1 MEQSKMMLKLIYQ
14 ALEDKKG
21 EDIVM
26 IDISQVSVLADYF
39 VICSAGNDSQIQA
52 LVDNV
57 DEKMHENGYQ
67 IRQQEG
73 RNSGTWVLLDYGDV
87 IVHIFERENRSF
99 YNLERIWND
108 GRRILQIGRAHV

>member
-1 MEQSKMMLKLIYQ
+1 MEQSKMMLKLIY
-14 ALEDKKG
+14 
-21 EDIVM
+21 
-26 IDISQVSVLADYF
+26 
-39 VICSAGNDSQIQA
+39 QA

-108 GRRILQIGRAHV
+108 GRRILPEELS

>member
-108 GRRILQIGRAHV
+108 GRRILPEELF

>member
-108 GRRILQIGRAHV
+108 GRRVEKEELS

>member
-14 ALEDKKG
+14 VLEDKKG

-108 GRRILQIGRAHV
+108 GRRILPEELS

>member
-87 IVHIFERENRSF
+87 IVHIFEHENRSF

-108 GRRILQIGRAHV
+108 GRRILPEELS

>member
-73 RNSGTWVLLDYGDV
+73 RNSVTWVLLDYGDV

-108 GRRILQIGRAHV
+108 GRRILPEELS

>member
-99 YNLERIWND
+99 YNLETD
-108 GRRILQIGRAHV
+108 LE

>member
-108 GRRILQIGRAHV
+108 GRWILPEELS

>member
-39 VICSAGNDSQIQA
+39 VICTAGNDSQIQA

-108 GRRILQIGRAHV
+108 GRRILPEELS

>member
-87 IVHIFERENRSF
+87 IVHIFKRENRSF

-108 GRRILQIGRAHV
+108 GRRILPEELS

>member
-39 VICSAGNDSQIQA
+39 VICSAGTDSQIQA

-108 GRRILQIGRAHV
+108 GRRILPEELS

>member
-39 VICSAGNDSQIQA
+39 VICSDGNDSQIQA

-108 GRRILQIGRAHV
+108 GRRILPEELS

>member
-99 YNLERIWND
+99 YDLERIWND
-108 GRRILQIGRAHV
+108 GRRILPEELS

>member
-1 MEQSKMMLKLIYQ
+1 MERSMMILKLIYQ

-108 GRRILQIGRAHV
+108 GRRILPEELS

>member
-1 MEQSKMMLKLIYQ
+1 MDLSRKMAVIAIE
-14 ALEDKKG
+14 ALEDKKA
-21 EDIVM
+21 EDIQV

-108 GRRILQIGRAHV
+108 GRRILPEELS

>member
-52 LVDNV
+52 LVDKV

-108 GRRILQIGRAHV
+108 GRRILPEELS

>member
-99 YNLERIWND
+99 YKLERIWND
-108 GRRILQIGRAHV
+108 GRRILPEELS

>member
-87 IVHIFERENRSF
+87 IVHIFERENRSC
-99 YNLERIWND
+99 YKLERIWND
-108 GRRILQIGRAHV
+108 GRRILPEELS

>member
-108 GRRILQIGRAHV
+108 GRRILLEELS

>member
-1 MEQSKMMLKLIYQ
+1 MEQSKDMLKLIYQ

-108 GRRILQIGRAHV
+108 GRRILPEELS

>member
-39 VICSAGNDSQIQA
+39 VICCAGNDSQIQA

-57 DEKMHENGYQ
+57 YEKMHENGYQ

-108 GRRILQIGRAHV
+108 GRRILPEELS

>member
-26 IDISQVSVLADYF
+26 IDISKVSVLADYF

-73 RNSGTWVLLDYGDV
+73 RNSWTWVLLDYGDV

-108 GRRILQIGRAHV
+108 GRRILPEELS

>member
-1 MEQSKMMLKLIYQ
+1 MKQSKMMLKLIYQ

-108 GRRILQIGRAHV
+108 GRRILPEELS

>member
-108 GRRILQIGRAHV
+108 GRGILPEELS

>member
-108 GRRILQIGRAHV
+108 GRRILPEELS

>member
-108 GRRILQIGRAHV
+108 CRRILPEELS

>member
-52 LVDNV
+52 LVDCV

-108 GRRILQIGRAHV
+108 GRRILPEELS